1 MRGQRKA
8 APFAKLRF
16 LALNRHEKSRLSVN
30 STLTGVRAVWHGAI
44 LEFVDEFEESLKA
57 LGIF

>member
-1 MRGQRKA
+1 MRGQREA
-8 APFAKLRF
+8 APFGKLRF
-16 LALNRHEKSRLSVN
+16 LALNRREKSRISVN

-44 LEFVDEFEESLKA
+44 LELVDEFEEGSKA